1 MFSAGKPKEL
11 EKKMEYIINNYEEA
25 KQTAKEGQKF
35 IVTINS
41 ELSANQAFDM
51 YKEIIRQ
58 EKLR

>member
-1 MFSAGKPKEL
+1 
-11 EKKMEYIINNYEEA
+11 MEYIINNYEEA